1 MAEYDTEWNI
11 SGASV
16 GSIVTLS
23 KTERQVLR
31 VGDTAAV
38 FGAKQ
43 CLAITFT
50 NDDGTPVAFTVTV
63 ATTNAGHAACSIPV
77 LAPAAATS
85 MNFTI
90 SMAVL

>member
-38 FGAKQ
+38 FVPSNVWPSRSPTMMVRR
-43 CLAITFT
+43 LPSTSLWPPRML
-50 NDDGTPVAFTVTV
+50 GTP
-63 ATTNAGHAACSIPV
+63 
-77 LAPAAATS
+77 PARFLFSHPLLLRA
-85 MNFTI
+85 
-90 SMAVL
+90 